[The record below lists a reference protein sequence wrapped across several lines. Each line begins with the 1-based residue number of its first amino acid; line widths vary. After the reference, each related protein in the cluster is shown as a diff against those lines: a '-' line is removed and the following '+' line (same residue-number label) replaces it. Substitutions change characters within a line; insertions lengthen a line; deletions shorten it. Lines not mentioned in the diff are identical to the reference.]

1 MPPKKEVKPLTL
13 AELKRIIKKYD
24 DLMGIDPKGK
34 SVAQLRKEIEDAGYT
49 IDDGRKRVIRLGKIK
64 DKKKRP
70 VKIDVPP
77 AEKKKPVDKSEAK
90 KKKHEATIKYIIANK
105 EILKDE
111 RIKKLL

>member
-77 AEKKKPVDKSEAK
+77 AEKSEAK

>member
-1 MPPKKEVKPLTL
+1 MLTL

-24 DLMGIDPKGK
+24 ETMGIDPKGK
-34 SVAQLRKEIEDAGYT
+34 TKEQLRKEIEKVGYK
-49 IDDGRKRVIRLGKIK
+49 IDD
-64 DKKKRP
+64 DNKKLVATFKQKTKKMP
-70 VKIDVPP
+70 KKVDLPKS
-77 AEKKKPVDKSEAK
+77 EKKKPVDKAEAK